1 MSGDVE
7 DAYRAHW
14 AYVLAATVRVTRDLD
29 LAEECAQEAFAQAL
43 VVWPRDGLPQQPAAW
58 LVTVAKRRAVD
69 VLRREQTLRA
79 KLPLLA
85 LPADDSDKSDISE
98 KPDHR
103 PDGSPDDRL
112 RLVFTCCHPALAR
125 DAQVALTLRLVCGV
139 ATPDVARAFLVSE
152 ATMAARVTRA
162 KKKIAAARIP
172 FRVPRASELPERL
185 DAVLSVVHL
194 LYTSGHTAASGPELL
209 RADLTGRAVHL
220 ARMLH
225 RLMPDEPEAAGL
237 LALVLLLDARKETR
251 TGPDGRLLRLDEQDR
266 TRWDRALIEEG
277 RDLVLRALRYRGARP
292 AGRYLLQAAI
302 AALHAEAPSFAET
315 DWRQIVELYDGLRAA
330 WPSPVVDLNRA
341 VALSMADG
349 PEAAL
354 REVERLEG
362 DPRLAGYHYLPAV
375 KADLLDRLGRAAAA
389 DEAFRAAL
397 ALTANEAEREYLH
410 GRLSR
415 HRPDA

>member
-1 MSGDVE
+1 MTDVE

-43 VVWPRDGLPQQPAAW
+43 AGWPRDGPPSQPAAW
-58 LVTVAKRRAVD
+58 LVTVAKRRALD
-69 VLRREQTLRA
+69 TLRREQTLRA
-79 KLPLLA
+79 KLPLLVVPDA
-85 LPADDSDKSDISE
+85 PDDPDVSDL
-98 KPDHR
+98 
-103 PDGSPDDRL
+103 PDDRL

-139 ATPDVARAFLVSE
+139 ATPDVAKAFLVSE

-194 LYTSGHTAASGPELL
+194 LYASGHTAASGPGLL

-349 PEAAL
+349 PETAL

-397 ALTANEAEREYLH
+397 ALTANEAEREYLR